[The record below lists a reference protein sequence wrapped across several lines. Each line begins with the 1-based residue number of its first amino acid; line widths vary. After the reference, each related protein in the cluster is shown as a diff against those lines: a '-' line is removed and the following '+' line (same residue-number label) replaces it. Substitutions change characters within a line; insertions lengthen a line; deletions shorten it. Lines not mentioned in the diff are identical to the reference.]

1 MNSRSLNKSLT
12 TETCIHLTI
21 TTQPFRKSWTR
32 LTSWHLFKF
41 SSALLL
47 QEAHMCFLLIY
58 NEGGISFNKDRENS
72 NEDKR
77 NIFCSRISRNT
88 GIFFK
93 LRHHFSPS
101 QLRQIYYNL
110 FCPHLSYAMIA
121 WSSAYKSNQKALRV
135 ETCNSRSMLVN
146 IHFYHIWK
154 PQWKISIFNK
164 MAATHHHAKVLSLE
178 FCILRLK
185 IHR

>member
-88 GIFFK
+88 GKYYITINTIFLSFVTTSLHLTSDK
-93 LRHHFSPS
+93 SITTYSVSISPMP
-101 QLRQIYYNL
+101 LL
-110 FCPHLSYAMIA
+110 L
-121 WSSAYKSNQKALRV
+121 
-135 ETCNSRSMLVN
+135 ETVPISPIR
-146 IHFYHIWK
+146 K
-154 PQWKISIFNK
+154 P
-164 MAATHHHAKVLSLE
+164 
-178 FCILRLK
+178 
-185 IHR
+185 

>member
-110 FCPHLSYAMIA
+110 FCPHLSYAIIA
-121 WSSAYKSNQKALRV
+121 WNSPYKSNQKALRV
-135 ETCNSRSMLVN
+135 KRVTRVQCS
-146 IHFYHIWK
+146 W
-154 PQWKISIFNK
+154 IFTFTIFGN
-164 MAATHHHAKVLSLE
+164 LSERFPFSTKWLPRITMRW
-178 FCILRLK
+178 C
-185 IHR
+185 

>member
-12 TETCIHLTI
+12 TETCTHLTI

-58 NEGGISFNKDRENS
+58 NEGGISFNKDRENC

-77 NIFCSRISRNT
+77 NIFAHVYLEILEYFLSFVTTSLHLNSDKSITTYSVPISPMPWLLET
-88 GIFFK
+88 VPI
-93 LRHHFSPS
+93 SPV
-101 QLRQIYYNL
+101 R
-110 FCPHLSYAMIA
+110 
-121 WSSAYKSNQKALRV
+121 
-135 ETCNSRSMLVN
+135 
-146 IHFYHIWK
+146 K
-154 PQWKISIFNK
+154 PTRKKKKID
-164 MAATHHHAKVLSLE
+164 VLSL
-178 FCILRLK
+178 LK
-185 IHR
+185 QSQVRPPLL